1 MYQATGRRKRPA
13 QVRHHTLE
21 NAKFSSLL
29 VRQASRVVSN
39 PADVSALPTGTEMV
53 KRISKPDIVAQ
64 TVKFQAGINATGV
77 KAEQAWKY
85 PNFQVVRAHTK
96 LLGGEG
102 TTKEYTDPKTVL
114 AGDPKPRRLQESNF
128 FITINPN
135 KKFAETDAHI
145 AAGVMWRVCEELFSK
160 ENVWKLILL
169 GPKDPDVYASDIY
182 EDVLR
187 SIQCTPTVEVGEI
200 KGRMHSHIIVEV
212 EHFSQVQINLPILR
226 ASYKECYNR
235 YGAAHGMKMKSASYF
250 KVDMIPQSN
259 WAKVSKQYVK
269 KALQQ
274 QQPDLYVLA

>member
-1 MYQATGRRKRPA
+1 MYRATGQRKRPA
-13 QVRHHTLE
+13 NVRHHTLE

-29 VRQASRVVSN
+29 VRQASRVTAN

-53 KRISKPDIVAQ
+53 KRIQAKPDIVAQ
-64 TVKFQAGINATGV
+64 PVKFQAGINANGV

-85 PNFQVVRAHTK
+85 PNFQIVRAHTK
-96 LLGGEG
+96 LLGGEN
-102 TTKEYTDPKTVL
+102 TTKEYTDPKTD
-114 AGDPKPRRLQESNF
+114 GTQPRRLQESNF

-160 ENVWKLILL
+160 QNVWKLILL
-169 GPKDPDVYASDIY
+169 GPKDPEVYGNDIY
-182 EDVLR
+182 EDVIR
-187 SIQCTPTVEVGEI
+187 SIQCTPTVEVGE
-200 KGRMHSHIIVEV
+200 KQGRMHSHVIVEV

-235 YGAAHGMKMKSASYF
+235 LGEAHGMKMKAGF
-250 KVDMIPQSN
+250 KCRIDMIPQSN

-274 QQPDLYVLA
+274 QQPDIYVVA